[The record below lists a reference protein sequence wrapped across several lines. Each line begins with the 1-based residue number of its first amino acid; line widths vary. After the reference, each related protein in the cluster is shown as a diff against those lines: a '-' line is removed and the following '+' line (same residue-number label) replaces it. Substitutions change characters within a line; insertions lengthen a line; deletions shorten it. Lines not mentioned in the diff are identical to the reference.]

1 MSKKVKTTKKTLLK
15 RKKVTKTKKVTT
27 KNKKLMMKQLKGKR
41 NMQEVS
47 TALTKEDKEELKRGF
62 LTSLSEGLLEE
73 NNDKVIDDD
82 TAIENVNAK
91 DLLSED
97 IDKIPCLIEPIFH
110 RVGLAAL
117 IGSSDSGKSAML
129 RQLGVSVVT
138 GKDFLGWKV
147 TPKYFCAYYVSTED
161 DKTAIASLLKKQNK
175 VWNMQADDLENL
187 VFVFDTEDLIVRLEK
202 MLIEKPADIIII
214 DAFSDIF
221 SGQLYETNKV
231 RECLN
236 EYNRLAQKY
245 GCLVVF
251 LHHTNKR
258 SDDLAPSKHNAL
270 GSQGFEAK
278 MRLMIELKNN
288 KVIPENKF
296 FCIVKGNYLSSSY
309 KTKAYNVSFDDNLT
323 FSMLDT
329 KTSFELI
336 NKDVV
341 ETNQL
346 EEDYNEAMKLREE
359 EMTWQEVA
367 NKLGVARTTLLDKIK
382 RWEKHIAKVKEQE
395 QEQNNNS
402 K

>member
-1 MSKKVKTTKKTLLK
+1 LKPVLLRTFFRNFIQIKKMTKKVRTTKKTLKK
-15 RKKVTKTKKVTT
+15 RSKKTISEKPKV
-27 KNKKLMMKQLKGKR
+27 KSEKLASKSNKMKEKR
-41 NMQEVS
+41 ILLPTVLDFTSDEV
-47 TALTKEDKEELKRGF
+47 KDEDN
-62 LTSLSEGLLEE
+62 T
-73 NNDKVIDDD
+73 
-82 TAIENVNAK
+82 IENVNAK
-91 DLLSED
+91 DLLCESM
-97 IDKIPCLIEPIFH
+97 DKIPCLIEPIFH
-110 RVGLAAL
+110 KVGLAAL
-117 IGSSDSGKSAML
+117 IGSSDSGKSAIL
-129 RQLGVSVVT
+129 RQLCVSVVT

-147 TPKYFCAYYVSTED
+147 TPEYFCAYYVSTED

-175 VWNMQADDLENL
+175 VWNMNADALENL
-187 VFVFDTEDLIVRLEK
+187 TFVFDTEDLIIRLEK
-202 MLIEKPADIIII
+202 MLIEKPADLIVI

-245 GCLVVF
+245 GCLIVF

-288 KVIPENKF
+288 KIIPKNKF

-309 KTKAYNVSFDDNLT
+309 KTKAYNILFDDNLT

-336 NKDVV
+336 NKEKKDID
-341 ETNQL
+341 QL
-346 EEDYNEAMKLREE
+346 EEDYNDIMLHRKDG
-359 EMTWQEVA
+359 MTWDQVSNVMSIPRA
-367 NKLGVARTTLLDKIK
+367 TIFRKIK
-382 RWEKHIAKVKEQE
+382 KWETYLDDLKNTET
-395 QEQNNNS
+395 N
-402 K
+402 